1 MQATHTPERPG
12 PSARTPGGPRGS
24 RRQGSRRQG
33 SRRQGSR
40 RRGLTA
46 SVLAGALLTAGGL
59 AGSVSAAADVDPAG
73 PAETAGSGSG
83 AAATIAV
90 DGGSDG
96 RTYDGVGA
104 ISGGG
109 ATSRLLLD
117 YPREERAE
125 ILDYLFKPGYG
136 ASLEMLKVEIGGDTN
151 TTDGSESSHEHVRG
165 EVDCDAGYEWWLME
179 EAVKRNPDITLGA
192 LAWGAPGWLGDG
204 EYYSA
209 DTIDYFV
216 DWLDC
221 AAGHG
226 LTIDNVGIRNERE
239 YEAQWVK
246 DYRAALDAAGYAD
259 VRIIASDE
267 AARRGE
273 WPIAVDMTNDPEL
286 FDAVD
291 LLGNHYSRGPSS
303 ATAQALGKPL
313 WISEGGPWSA
323 EWGAGGSSA
332 SVPSLINHA
341 YLEGRITGVNFWNLL
356 TAYYDG
362 LSISDAGLMRANTPW
377 SGAYQVQ
384 SAIWAVAQ
392 TTQFA
397 EPGWQ
402 HLDASSGYLDA
413 ADTAQGSFVTRRAPR
428 GGDWSTV
435 IETIG
440 ATAPRTVTLSV
451 AGGLK
456 ARDLHVWQSTADDR
470 LVRQPDLRRAPDGTY
485 TVTVPANA
493 VVTVTTVNGKGPGNA
508 EGEHESAF
516 PFPYE
521 NSLADG
527 GPSGQTPYFSQME
540 GAYEER
546 PCAGDR
552 RGTCLTQVSPQP
564 AISWAAWKKPTGI
577 LGDLN
582 WSDYAV
588 GVTAYVPADGTAEV
602 LGRVS
607 NDAMQPVPNGYGLS
621 LGADGTWSL
630 GRGEPGGRARLELA
644 SGTLDGGTSEGATAD
659 GAGWH
664 DLGLSFDQDVI
675 TATVDGAQ
683 VAEVTDTTWT
693 SGMVGLSGD
702 YAPVQFADLAVG
714 PLRPV
719 ATIDDAAGAEEA
731 ATGAAAQDTA
741 AITYEGNGWT
751 HCSANERHGARC
763 PAVTAGQLRDAVGG
777 TVSASRD
784 RGDAA
789 VVTFDGTQATLT
801 GVAGP
806 HGGTARVSVDGNEP
820 VVLSYADRGEVEWR
834 TPVLVDGPHTL
845 RFEVASGRS
854 SGWVSVD
861 RVDVAPGGGGTS
873 SVDDQSEGTGQG
885 RLDYHGDGWL
895 SCPGCINRTGL
906 YHSSVTST
914 TVAGDSVDFRF
925 TGSSVDLY
933 GLRASNQGL
942 ATVLIDG
949 VEVGSADF
957 YGRTRVGNQL
967 IWSSPDLGSGEHTL
981 TLVAT
986 GQGSESASGTGVNV
1000 DRLVVRR

>member
-12 PSARTPGGPRGS
+12 PSTRPPGGR
-24 RRQGSRRQG
+24 
-33 SRRQGSR
+33 
-40 RRGLTA
+40 LTA
-46 SVLAGALLTAGGL
+46 SVLAGALLTAGAL
-59 AGSVSAAADVDPAG
+59 AGNVSAAAEVAQPGISAALPG
-73 PAETAGSGSG
+73 AAGSGDAATL

-90 DGGSDG
+90 DGASDG

-226 LTIDNVGIRNERE
+226 LAIDNVGIRNERE

-440 ATAPRTVTLSV
+440 AAAPRTVTLSV

-470 LVRQPDLRRAPDGTY
+470 LVRQPDLRRASGGTY

-493 VVTVTTVNGKGPGNA
+493 VVTVTTVSGSGKGQGTASGLGDA
-508 EGEHESAF
+508 EGGHESAF

-546 PCAGDR
+546 PCVGDR
-552 RGTCLTQVSPQP
+552 RGTCLTQVSQQP

-621 LGADGTWSL
+621 LSADGTWSL
-630 GRGEPGGRARLELA
+630 GRGEPGGRAWLELA
-644 SGTLDGGTSEGATAD
+644 TGTLDGGTPEGATAAGP

-664 DLGLSFDQDVI
+664 DLELSFDQDVI

-683 VAEVTDTTWT
+683 VAEVTDTIWT

-714 PLRPV
+714 PLQPV
-719 ATIDDAAGAEEA
+719 ATIDDADA
-731 ATGAAAQDTA
+731 AGAAAPDTDTA
-741 AITYEGNGWT
+741 AITYEGDGWT
-751 HCSANERHGARC
+751 HCSADTRHGARC

-784 RGDAA
+784 RGDAV

-854 SGWVSVD
+854 GGWVSVD

-873 SVDDQSEGTGQG
+873 SVDDQSEGIGQG

-925 TGSSVDLY
+925 SGSSVDLY

-942 ATVLIDG
+942 ATVLVDG
-949 VEVGSADF
+949 VEVGVADF

-967 IWSSPDLGSGEHTL
+967 IWSSPALEPGDHTL
-981 TLVAT
+981 TLVAS
-986 GQGSESASGTGVNV
+986 GLGSGSPSGTGINV